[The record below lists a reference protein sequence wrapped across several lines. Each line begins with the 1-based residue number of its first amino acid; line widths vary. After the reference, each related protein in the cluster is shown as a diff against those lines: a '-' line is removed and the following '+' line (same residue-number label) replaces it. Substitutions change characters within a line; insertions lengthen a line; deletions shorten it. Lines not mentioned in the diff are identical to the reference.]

1 VPLSVHQDGAQ
12 VGVGRRI
19 PDGTAQFAGPGAIID
34 LPERGGALSVAE
46 IYARLT
52 L

>member
-1 VPLSVHQDGAQ
+1 LHQDGAQ

-34 LPERGGALSVAE
+34 LPELGGALSVAEIVAE

>member
-1 VPLSVHQDGAQ
+1 MPLSVHQDGAQ

-19 PDGTAQFAGPGAIID
+19 PDGMAQFAGPGAIID
-34 LPERGGALSVAE
+34 LPELGGTLSVAE